1 VQSQNISVALIDDH
15 IMFREA
21 MRHLLREQGFQ
32 LVAEASD
39 ARASFALIDQ
49 HKPNVVLMDL
59 RLPGMDGV
67 TATREIQA
75 RAPESK
81 VMILS
86 AYTRQHDLDEAWA
99 AGVHG
104 YVTKMQDA
112 EGLSD
117 AIRAVA
123 SGERYLAPGLKPSAA
138 VPAERKGPIGVLS
151 ARERDVFRLLVK
163 GMTTRQI
170 AAELTISA
178 KTVDTHRERILK
190 KLGLHSAV
198 ELVRFAAYGQLN
210 GMALAIVAGSTALF
224 FLLAVVGY
232 DPQRGMIARTR
243 QAAA

>member
-1 VQSQNISVALIDDH
+1 
-15 IMFREA
+15 MFREA
-21 MRHLLREQGFQ
+21 MRHLLREQGFA

-39 ARASFALIDQ
+39 ARSSFPLID
-49 HKPNVVLMDL
+49 KTRPNVVLLDL

-67 TATREIQA
+67 TATRELQA
-75 RAPESK
+75 RAPDSK

-86 AYTRQHDLDEAWA
+86 AYTRQHDVDEAWA

-112 EGLSD
+112 EGLRD

-123 SGERYLAPGLKPSAA
+123 AGERYLAPGLQPSAKPS
-138 VPAERKGPIGVLS
+138 ERKGPIGILS
-151 ARERDVFRLLVK
+151 ARERDVFRLLCK

-170 AAELTISA
+170 AAELVISG

-198 ELVRFAAYGQLN
+198 ELVRYAATHDVLD
-210 GMALAIVAGSTALF
+210 V
-224 FLLAVVGY
+224 
-232 DPQRGMIARTR
+232 
-243 QAAA
+243 

>member
-1 VQSQNISVALIDDH
+1 
-15 IMFREA
+15 MFREA
-21 MRHLLREQGFQ
+21 MRHLLREQGFD
-32 LVAEASD
+32 LVAEAGD
-39 ARASFALIDQ
+39 ARALFPLID
-49 HKPNVVLMDL
+49 KKPPNVVLLDL

-67 TATREIQA
+67 TATRELA
-75 RAPESK
+75 TRAPQSK

-86 AYTRQHDLDEAWA
+86 AYTRQHDVDEAWA

-123 SGERYLAPGLKPSAA
+123 GGERYLAPGLKPSTT
-138 VPAERKGPIGVLS
+138 PPDRKGPIGILS

-170 AAELTISA
+170 AGELTISA

-198 ELVRFAAYGQLN
+198 ELVRYAATHDVLD
-210 GMALAIVAGSTALF
+210 V
-224 FLLAVVGY
+224 
-232 DPQRGMIARTR
+232 
-243 QAAA
+243 